1 MRSDD
6 PFTQNVNRQ
15 IRILGICW
23 IIYGVFQLFFA
34 VWLVSFSNTA
44 TVMFGALLARV
55 RDPLAMMTDFHFIY
69 ALIEVLSVVCAVLGI
84 LAGWTLLAGQGFG
97 RTLAL
102 IAAFLSLSAIPLGM
116 TLGIYTLIVLLPWH
130 AAHAPT
136 AVRHRRASD
145 FRSDPSTT

>member
-6 PFTQNVNRQ
+6 PFTQNANRQ

-23 IIYGVFQLFFA
+23 IIYGVFRLFDA

-44 TVMFGALLARV
+44 TVMFGALLPRV
-55 RDPLAMMTDFHFIY
+55 SDPFAMMGGFHFIY
-69 ALIEVLSVVCAVLGI
+69 ALIEALSVVCGVLGI
-84 LAGWTLLAGQGFG
+84 FAGWTLLAGQGFG

-116 TLGIYTLIVLLPWH
+116 TLGIYTLVVLLPWH
-130 AAHAPT
+130 AARAPT
-136 AVRHRRASD
+136 AVLHRRASD

>member
-1 MRSDD
+1 MRPDD
-6 PFTQNVNRQ
+6 PFIQNANRQ

-23 IIYGVFQLFFA
+23 IIYGVFRLFVA

-55 RDPLAMMTDFHFIY
+55 HDPFAMMTDFHSIY
-69 ALIEVLSVVCAVLGI
+69 ALIEALSVVCGLLGVF
-84 LAGWTLLAGQGFG
+84 AGWTLLAGRGFG

-116 TLGIYTLIVLLPWH
+116 TLGIYTLVVLLPWQ

-136 AVRHRRASD
+136 AVLHRGASD
-145 FRSDPSTT
+145 FSSHPSTS

>member
-1 MRSDD
+1 MKPDD
-6 PFTQNVNRQ
+6 PITQNTNRE

-23 IIYGVFQLFFA
+23 IIYGVVRLFDA

-55 RDPLAMMTDFHFIY
+55 RDPFAMMTDFHFIY
-69 ALIEVLSVVCAVLGI
+69 AFIEALSVICGVLGI
-84 LAGWTLLAGQGFG
+84 FAGWTLLAGQGFG

-116 TLGIYTLIVLLPWH
+116 TVGIYTLVVLLPWR

-136 AVRHRRASD
+136 AAFHRRTSD